1 MGNWRRRYAPTI
13 LVSIIL
19 AFVLVGATGCGAP
32 QTSAPSDGT
41 GEITAKDEG
50 TQSTDAGSTESS
62 EGVYDK
68 ALSGEGVVSTF
79 IHEDFFDGKVTDADS
94 ALKAIESVKYR
105 IGGDE
110 TTKLEIESQNV
121 VEGGLSYY
129 IFKQRAG
136 DMLVHSA
143 CVKVIVNKDQKAIGL
158 LSAILPDVKAP
169 ELEKWGV
176 TQQQAEDAVRKH
188 LEGEGVKDV
197 DILSDASEQTIIPL
211 EDVAEHYRYAWVVYT
226 KNYLDDFEMAYLA
239 HYINEDGD
247 YLYAIPVVEPNNSEA
262 LSGDTANWDFDAME
276 AGEESFSVKLHDDSS
291 KEITVPVLKEDED
304 SKNEI
309 LADPKRK
316 ILCADYAEYINN
328 QNIVPCQSEDKSFD
342 NYDLLAYETFIRVW
356 DFFDA
361 MGWKGP
367 DSNGTPTLLLMNYV
381 NAQGEPEDQAFYAGR
396 QNGFQVFAFN
406 HVNPDGEN
414 IDIIGHE
421 FTHCVTGTTMTTN
434 LYLNDYGA
442 INEGMSDVIGNLV
455 EMLVEDRPDGAW
467 LLGEGSGEERTLRSM
482 KDPHAYNQPEFAWDT
497 YYAPTVLEATDLNDN
512 GGVHINSSL
521 LNIVSYKLNQAG
533 MKPEEQRDFWMN
545 VALAMTPRMDF
556 PQMAEFLPWCME
568 QTEYPQYVD
577 ALKKAI
583 EEAKYTVTTDPE
595 TLVAGSGAVKVEFTD
610 EQLCKDGYV
619 RVALVPSSGE
629 GEIGSWPPIG
639 SQTARVTAPAGE
651 YYAAVII
658 AKDGEE
664 QTLAYDGSGWSTAD
678 PEGLDEKSIVH
689 IEDGKTLELPSV

>member
-1 MGNWRRRYAPTI
+1 MGNWRRRYVPA
-13 LVSIIL
+13 IL
-19 AFVLVGATGCGAP
+19 ASVLLAIVLVGATGCGAP

-41 GEITAKDEG
+41 SETTATDESSQNVDTGLGEG
-50 TQSTDAGSTESS
+50 S

-68 ALSGEGVVSTF
+68 ALSGEGAVSTF
-79 IHEDFFDGKVTDADS
+79 IHEDFYDGKVTDADS

-110 TTKLEIESQNV
+110 TTKLEIESQNA
-121 VEGGLSYY
+121 VEDGLSYY
-129 IFKQRAG
+129 VFRQRAG

-143 CVKVIVNKDQKAIGL
+143 CVKVVVNKDQKAIGL

-176 TQQQAEDAVRKH
+176 TQEQAEDAVRKY
-188 LEGEGVKDV
+188 LEGEGVKGVDV
-197 DILSDASEQTIIPL
+197 LSDVSEQTIIPL
-211 EDVAEHYRYAWVVYT
+211 EGADARYRYAWVVYT
-226 KNYLDDFEMAYLA
+226 KNYLDNFEMAYLA
-239 HYINEDGD
+239 HYVNEDGD
-247 YLYAIPVVEPNNSEA
+247 YLYAIPVVEPNNAEA
-262 LSGDTANWDFDAME
+262 LYGYAANFDFDAME
-276 AGEESFSVKLHDDSS
+276 AGEETFKAKLHDDST

-304 SKNEI
+304 SNMEI
-309 LADPKRK
+309 LADSKRK
-316 ILCADYAEYINN
+316 ILCADYAEYTNN
-328 QNIVPCQSEDKSFD
+328 QKIVPCQSEDKSFD
-342 NYDLLAYETFIRVW
+342 NYDLLTYETFIRVW

-361 MGWKGP
+361 MGWHGP
-367 DSNGTPTLLLMNYV
+367 DSYGTPTLLLMNYV
-381 NAQGEPEDQAFYAGR
+381 NEQGEPEDNAFYSGR

-414 IDIIGHE
+414 TDIIGHE

-455 EMLVEDRPDGAW
+455 EMLIEDRPDGAW

-482 KDPHAYNQPEFAWDT
+482 KDPHAYNQPEFTWDT
-497 YYAPTVLEATDLNDN
+497 YYAPAAIEATDLNDS

-521 LNIVSYKLNQAG
+521 LNIVSYKLNEAG

-545 VALAMTPRMDF
+545 VALAMTPRTDY
-556 PQMAEFLPWCME
+556 PQMAELLPWCME

-583 EEAKYTVTTDPE
+583 EDAKYTVTTDPE
-595 TLVAGSGAVKVEFTD
+595 TLVAGSGAAKVEISD
-610 EQLCKDGYV
+610 EQLCKDGCV
-619 RVALVPSSGE
+619 RVVLVPSSGKD
-629 GEIGSWPPIG
+629 EIASWPPIG
-639 SQTARVTAPAGE
+639 SQTARVTAPAGD
-651 YYAAVII
+651 YFAAVII
-658 AKDGEE
+658 AKDGED
-664 QTLAYDGSGWSTAD
+664 QTLAYDGSGWSASD
-678 PEGLDEKSIVH
+678 PDGLDEKSIVH